1 MNLNFKI
8 LCRFNFKFCTCQ
20 HIPSRHVLFNN
31 WPKTFTNMSLSFVVL
46 RKSCFYEQGLKQLRY
61 LWVPGVGSLSVGA
74 QVVPDGARSGQLLPE
89 GLRCRRQIVPRMI
102 PDAASQDAAICCP
115 MLPGAARSCQMFPDA
130 TRQSQIV
137 VDATNIAMTN
147 TIPGAY
153 TNANAN
159 HHHHTNTNTNTSN
172 YPYHYHHNIAKASFA
187 SRLSALYRDVPVA
200 CTTMMMGGQPHIRRQ
215 SWQIKQGPMTK
226 HLIMF
231 MTFKASRQVGMFYI
245 FMPKLLETE
254 EPSPLQRRILQSNA
268 VASGH
273 FAF

>member
-1 MNLNFKI
+1 MMNLNFKI

-46 RKSCFYEQGLKQLRY
+46 RKSCVYEQGLKKLRY
-61 LWVPGVGSLSVGA
+61 LWVPGVGSLNVGA
-74 QVVPDGARSGQLLPE
+74 QVVPDGARCGQLLPE

-115 MLPGAARSCQMFPDA
+115 MLPGAARSWQMFPDA

-137 VDATNIAMTN
+137 ADATNIVAITN

-159 HHHHTNTNTNTSN
+159 HHHTNTNINTSN
-172 YPYHYHHNIAKASFA
+172 YQYHDHHIAKPFFA
-187 SRLSALYRDVPVA
+187 SRLSALYRDVPPVA
-200 CTTMMMGGQPHIRRQ
+200 CTTTMMMGGQPHIRWPSLIIIIDCMQGSSSRLVQ
-215 SWQIKQGPMTK
+215 ALRRRVGKSRSHDKVFNNNVSDVESVKPDWQ
-226 HLIMF
+226 
-231 MTFKASRQVGMFYI
+231 
-245 FMPKLLETE
+245 LLFLHAKT
-254 EPSPLQRRILQSNA
+254 P
-268 VASGH
+268 
-273 FAF
+273 